1 MYNSRMITEQDLEKY
16 STNISVER
24 LKSFIRNEDDTIE
37 KVLSRYVDNIQISQ
51 SLYPELSIL
60 EITLRNS
67 IDSMLKANFSEH
79 WLEEEI
85 EFNKI
90 LVEKDYNTLLN
101 TYNSTK
107 EECKNNSKEFT
118 QGKVIANLNFGFW
131 TSICS
136 KQYSLTIWHKKKC
149 FRSVFANY
157 PSKKQEISKIS
168 RQLYEI
174 RRLRNRIFHYEQIF
188 KHPTKTLN
196 VYDNI
201 KEFLSYMPDNG
212 NSTILS
218 KTSSFVNTYNRL
230 ICEYTK

>member
-1 MYNSRMITEQDLEKY
+1 MISEQDLEKY
-16 STNISVER
+16 STNISIER
-24 LKSFIRNEDDTIE
+24 LKSFIRNDNDTIE

-67 IDSMLKANFSEH
+67 IDSMLKANFSEN

-90 LVEKDYNTLLN
+90 LAEKDYNTLLS

-131 TSICS
+131 TSLCS

-149 FRSVFANY
+149 FRSVFVNY

-168 RQLYEI
+168 RHLYEI

-188 KHPTKTLN
+188 KYPTNTLK
-196 VYDNI
+196 VYEKI
-201 KEFLSYMPDNG
+201 KEFLSYLPDND
-212 NSTILS
+212 NSVILGR
-218 KTSSFVNTYNRL
+218 TSSFVDTYNRL
-230 ICEYTK
+230 MCEYTK